1 MVKIQD
7 DLYKHVNADWLANT
21 EIPADRPRIGAFDEI
36 DIKIEQQELAD
47 FAAMRKDNSATGM
60 LGEFIKYYRLTS
72 DWATRNAQGAEP
84 AKVIL
89 EKYEKLNSLADLQA
103 HLVELK
109 LAGLPTAILPVYV
122 DQDMKDTSRNI
133 LQADAMGTLLPDTTY
148 YEEGGDSAELFQLL
162 ENSYVPLLEK
172 YGYATEEAHRIVQ
185 QAIEFDK
192 LVAQYVLSNEAKSDY
207 WKLYNPQDFVEFTQ
221 QARHIDIAKL
231 VPELIDATPTMIN
244 VTDVRFWQ
252 NYDKIVNEDNF
263 AGIKAMLILGVVS
276 DLASYLSDDIRI
288 ANGVFSRA
296 LSGTAEARSAEKA
309 AFNLAHAAFSP
320 VVGDYYGRKYFGEAA
335 KADVLD
341 MVKKMIGVYQER
353 LESNTWLGEE
363 TKQKA
368 ILKLSTIGLNVGY
381 PDVIP
386 ARYTLFVVDEQAG
399 LLANALRFRAIQVAH
414 SFSQFKLSP
423 DKTEWEMPADMVNAY
438 YHPFHNIIVFPAAI
452 LQAPFYSLEQS
463 KSANYGGIGAVI
475 AHEIS
480 HAFDTNGARFDEKGN
495 LNSWWTDADFKAFEE
510 RTDAM
515 VKEFDGLDSAGA
527 TVNGKLVVSENVAD
541 VGGMSVA
548 LEAAKSE
555 DEVSLTDFF
564 TNWAT
569 VWRMNASKEYMK
581 LLSKVDVHAPARLR
595 ANVQVT
601 NFADFFTTF
610 DVTPTDKMWRAPEDR
625 VQIW

>member
-7 DLYKHVNADWLANT
+7 DLYEHVNADWLANT

-47 FAAMRKDNSATGM
+47 FTTMLQDNSATGM
-60 LGEFIKYYRLTS
+60 LGEFVKYYRLTS
-72 DWATRNAQGAEP
+72 DWATRNAKGAQP
-84 AKVIL
+84 AQPIL
-89 EKYEKLNSLADLQA
+89 QKYEKLNSLADLQA
-103 HLVELK
+103 QLVDLK
-109 LAGLPTAILPVYV
+109 LAGLPTGILPVYV
-122 DQDMKDTSRNI
+122 DQDMHDTSRNI
-133 LQADAMGTLLPDTTY
+133 LHADAMGTLLPDTTY
-148 YEEGGDSAELFQLL
+148 YEEGGDAAELFGLF
-162 ENSYVPLLEK
+162 EASYVPLLEM
-172 YGYATEEAHRIVQ
+172 YGYATEEAHHIVQ

-192 LVAQYVLSNEAKSDY
+192 TVAQYVLSNEAKSDY
-207 WKLYNPQDFVEFTQ
+207 WKLYNPQDFIEFTK
-221 QARHIDIAKL
+221 QASHIDLAAIIPA
-231 VPELIDATPTMIN
+231 LIDAKPTLIN

-263 AGIKAMLILGVVS
+263 AGIKAKLILAVVA
-276 DLASYLSDDIRI
+276 DLASYLSDEIRI
-288 ANGVFSRA
+288 ASGAFGRA
-296 LSGTAEARSAEKA
+296 LSGTAEARSSEKA
-309 AFNLAHAAFSP
+309 AFSLAHGAFSP
-320 VVGDYYGRKYFGEAA
+320 VVGDYYGRKYFGETA

-353 LESNTWLGEE
+353 LENNTWLSTD

-381 PDVIP
+381 PDTIP
-386 ARYTLFVVDEQAG
+386 ARYTLFVVDEAAG
-399 LLANALRFRAIQVAH
+399 LLANALRFRAIQVGH
-414 SFSQFKLSP
+414 SFSQFKLAP
-423 DKTEWEMPADMVNAY
+423 DKSEWEMPADMVNAY

-495 LNSWWTDADFKAFEE
+495 LNSWWTDADFAAFEK
-510 RTDAM
+510 RTAAM
-515 VKEFDGLDSAGA
+515 IEEFDGLDSAGS

-555 DEVSLTDFF
+555 AEVSLTDFF

-601 NFADFFTTF
+601 NFDDFFTTF
-610 DVTPTDKMWRAPEDR
+610 NVTSTDKMWRNPEAR

>member
-1 MVKIQD
+1 M
-7 DLYKHVNADWLANT
+7 
-21 EIPADRPRIGAFDEI
+21 
-36 DIKIEQQELAD
+36 
-47 FAAMRKDNSATGM
+47 
-60 LGEFIKYYRLTS
+60 
-72 DWATRNAQGAEP
+72 
-84 AKVIL
+84 
-89 EKYEKLNSLADLQA
+89 
-103 HLVELK
+103 
-109 LAGLPTAILPVYV
+109 
-122 DQDMKDTSRNI
+122 
-133 LQADAMGTLLPDTTY
+133 
-148 YEEGGDSAELFQLL
+148 
-162 ENSYVPLLEK
+162 
-172 YGYATEEAHRIVQ
+172 
-185 QAIEFDK
+185 
-192 LVAQYVLSNEAKSDY
+192 
-207 WKLYNPQDFVEFTQ
+207 
-221 QARHIDIAKL
+221 
-231 VPELIDATPTMIN
+231 
-244 VTDVRFWQ
+244 
-252 NYDKIVNEDNF
+252 
-263 AGIKAMLILGVVS
+263 
-276 DLASYLSDDIRI
+276 
-288 ANGVFSRA
+288 
-296 LSGTAEARSAEKA
+296 
-309 AFNLAHAAFSP
+309 
-320 VVGDYYGRKYFGEAA
+320 
-335 KADVLD
+335 
-341 MVKKMIGVYQER
+341 
-353 LESNTWLGEE
+353 
-363 TKQKA
+363 
-368 ILKLSTIGLNVGY
+368 KLSTIGLNVGY

>member
-7 DLYKHVNADWLANT
+7 DLYEHVNADWLANT

-47 FAAMRKDNSATGM
+47 FAAMLKDDSATGM

-72 DWATRNAQGAEP
+72 DWETRNAQGAQP

-148 YEEGGDSAELFQLL
+148 YEEGGDSVELFELL

-207 WKLYNPQDFVEFTQ
+207 WKLYNPQDFIEFTQ
-221 QARHIDIAKL
+221 QASHIDIAKL

-263 AGIKAMLILGVVS
+263 AGIKATLILGVVS

-288 ANGVFSRA
+288 ANGAFSRA
-296 LSGTAEARSAEKA
+296 LSGTAEARSTEKA

-353 LESNTWLGEE
+353 LENNTWLGEA

-414 SFSQFKLSP
+414 SFSQFKLAP

-515 VKEFDGLDSAGA
+515 VNEFDGLDSAGA

-548 LEAAKSE
+548 LEAAKGE

-610 DVTPTDKMWRAPEDR
+610 DVTPADKMWRAPEDR